1 MTVYVF
7 MLFLVKTKAN
17 IIFTGLKLCF
27 LFSGTPAPP
36 SIPRITDTHAD
47 SISLA
52 WSRPVEDG
60 GADVI
65 GYILEMQV
73 IGAEEWQKAHEKT
86 LRATDYVVT
95 GLSAGKKYCFRVAGI
110 NVNGTGDFS
119 EPCAETE
126 PVERIGKLFEVNLQ
140 LQHKIFANQSEIEKF
155 I

>member
-1 MTVYVF
+1 M
-7 MLFLVKTKAN
+7 N
-17 IIFTGLKLCF
+17 LCYH
-27 LFSGTPAPP
+27 LLLGTPAPP

-65 GYILEMQV
+65 GYILEMQEA
-73 IGAEEWQKAHEKT
+73 GAEEWKKVHEKT
-86 LRATDYVVT
+86 LRATEYVVT

-110 NVNGTGDFS
+110 NINGTGDFS

-126 PVERIGKLFEVNLQ
+126 PVERIGE
-140 LQHKIFANQSEIEKF
+140 
-155 I
+155 